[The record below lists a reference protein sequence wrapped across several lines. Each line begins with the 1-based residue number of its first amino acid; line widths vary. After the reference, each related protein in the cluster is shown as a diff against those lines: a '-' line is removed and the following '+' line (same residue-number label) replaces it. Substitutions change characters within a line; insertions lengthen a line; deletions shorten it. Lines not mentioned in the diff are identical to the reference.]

1 MKTTKKSQ
9 CDCTNIVEPTGLE
22 PESDCKPKPALQY
35 ILEGELPFL
44 NSFSDPSIPKLFQK
58 VKS

>member
-1 MKTTKKSQ
+1 MKRKK
-9 CDCTNIVEPTGLE
+9 VKRV
-22 PESDCKPKPALQY
+22 KPKPALQY

-44 NSFSDPSIPKLFQK
+44 SSFSDPSIPKLFQK